1 MLAEAVMDQEKAA
14 HKELKKK
21 DYKALFIIHQ
31 CVDAYNF
38 ENVSDAESAKEAWE
52 ILEKSFG
59 GAEKVKEV
67 RLQTHKRTYEL
78 LQMED
83 NESITDFFTK
93 VTKLVNQ
100 IKVCGEVLTSRSV
113 VGKILR
119 SLAPKFDH
127 VVVAIEESKD
137 LSKLTKEEL
146 QGTLESHEQRMA
158 ERAAGKSKSDMAL
171 QAQSTKE
178 RKGKGSWNGNKG
190 RGGYN
195 NFRLVKIS
203 KKETGRIRENPGTK
217 ATKEVVLQVE
227 EEVVVKSQTRVTFS
241 VTIVKGMVIIL
252 VIVQKRR
259 RIKKLMQSW
268 RNMKKK
274 RRC

>member
-1 MLAEAVMDQEKAA
+1 
-14 HKELKKK
+14 
-21 DYKALFIIHQ
+21 
-31 CVDAYNF
+31 
-38 ENVSDAESAKEAWE
+38 
-52 ILEKSFG
+52 
-59 GAEKVKEV
+59 VKEV

-100 IKVCGEVLTSRSV
+100 IKVCGEVLASRSF

-119 SLAPKFDH
+119 SLAPNFDH

-171 QAQSTKE
+171 QDQSTKE
-178 RKGKGSWNGNKG
+178 RKGKGSRNGNKG

-195 NFRLVKIS
+195 NS
-203 KKETGRIRENPGTK
+203 TGRNQQEGNWLNQRKP
-217 ATKEVVLQVE
+217 
-227 EEVVVKSQTRVTFS
+227 
-241 VTIVKGMVIIL
+241 
-252 VIVQKRR
+252 
-259 RIKKLMQSW
+259 
-268 RNMKKK
+268 
-274 RRC
+274 